1 MLIVNSILAK
11 LSWIDNIVSY
21 VWIFLSLLMFSSL
34 SLLYAKSGL
43 SRDSLLVIF
52 LLIATWTYPVYTL
65 GFKLVPG
72 LVGNLF
78 YAVLLLY
85 VIIRVYPKLPT
96 AAWLLM
102 PIGVWI
108 TIATV
113 YVIAQVIDQYAQ
125 SGQQ

>member
-1 MLIVNSILAK
+1 MLIVSSILEK
-11 LSWIDNIVSY
+11 LSWIDSVVSY
-21 VWIFLSLLMFSSL
+21 VWIFLSLLMLSSL
-34 SLLYAKSGL
+34 SLLYGKSGM
-43 SRDSLLVIF
+43 SRESLLVIS
-52 LLIATWTYPVYTL
+52 LLIATWAYPLYTL

-85 VIIRVYPKLPT
+85 IIIQVYRKLPP
-96 AAWLLM
+96 AAWLLI

-113 YVIAQVIDQYAQ
+113 YVIAQIMDKYTQ
-125 SGQQ
+125 SG